1 MVDISAILASAVL
14 AGLAI
19 FQFALI
25 LGAPLGRF
33 AWGGKHDVLPTNL
46 RVSSMS
52 SIFLYGIFSIII
64 LAKAGIVSV
73 PISDGAVVVTM
84 WVLTGY
90 FFVGVAMNAISR
102 SKPERYL
109 MTPVAAVL
117 ALLFLLVALN

>member
-1 MVDISAILASAVL
+1 MVEISAILASVIL

-19 FQFALI
+19 FQVALI
-25 LGAPLGRF
+25 LGAPLGRL

-64 LAKAGIVSV
+64 LSKAGIVSA

-84 WVLTGY
+84 WALTGY
-90 FFVGVAMNAISR
+90 FFVGVVMNAISR

-117 ALLFLLVALN
+117 ALLFLFVSLQ